1 MTSDRLVTNG
11 EGSGL
16 GEDTVADMR
25 QKAGL
30 LVGACRVAHA
40 DLLLC
45 LVCCQSTDGGAWAE
59 LCMLV
64 VHLLKDDLRARHTLA
79 LAVRV
84 VTVRIDR
91 EPFDSR
97 AGRWVHASCVPSI
110 TVAIDTRRA
119 DAWHLGCV
127 LQVPA
132 LFLAAC
138 DGLSRHGSAGARVE
152 GGVGQR

>member
-25 QKAGL
+25 RKAGL

-59 LCMLV
+59 LCMLM
-64 VHLLKDDLRARHTLA
+64 VHLVKDDLRARHTLA

-84 VTVRIDR
+84 VAVRIDR
-91 EPFDSR
+91 EPFDS
-97 AGRWVHASCVPSI
+97 
-110 TVAIDTRRA
+110 
-119 DAWHLGCV
+119 
-127 LQVPA
+127 
-132 LFLAAC
+132 
-138 DGLSRHGSAGARVE
+138 SAGW
-152 GGVGQR
+152 